1 MSGIRRTM
9 PRWGGAIAATA
20 ALMSQLSAAADQ
32 PVHEVQI
39 VASKY
44 QFEPATIQVIAGE
57 PVRLVVRSKGGTHGF
72 SVPKLKIDERVSKTG
87 DPITVE
93 FTAPPAGHYEIAC
106 SEFCGL
112 GHGHMKAELI
122 SVAPVTTTR

>member
-1 MSGIRRTM
+1 MSGIGRTM
-9 PRWGGAIAATA
+9 PRWGGALAVAA
-20 ALMSQLSAAADQ
+20 ALMSQRGAAADQ
-32 PVHEVQI
+32 SVHEVQI

-57 PVRLVVRSKGGTHGF
+57 PVRLVVRSKDGTHGF
-72 SVPKLKIDERVSKTG
+72 SVPKLKIDEVVPKTG
-87 DPITVE
+87 DPVTVE

-106 SEFCGL
+106 SEFCGV